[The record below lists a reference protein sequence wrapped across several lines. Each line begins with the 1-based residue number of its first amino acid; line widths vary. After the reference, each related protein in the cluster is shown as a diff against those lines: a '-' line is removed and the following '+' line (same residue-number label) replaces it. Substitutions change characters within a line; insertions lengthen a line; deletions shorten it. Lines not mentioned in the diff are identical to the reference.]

1 MRAILTLVLLVLA
14 APAWAQYWTPYENAR
29 FGYEI
34 DAPPGFEGNG
44 ESANGDGQI
53 FYNSIAAQ
61 GLSVWGGHF
70 SEEFETEAAA
80 ALDAARAGN
89 WAIQS
94 QSSTPH
100 WAEFTAQR
108 GDRVVRQRLI
118 TLCDGG
124 SYAAFRLEFNVRDL
138 AALEPTMDGLQR
150 SFMASD
156 C

>member
-1 MRAILTLVLLVLA
+1 MRTALALVLLFLA

-53 FYNSIAAQ
+53 FFHPGAAQ
-61 GLSVWGGHF
+61 SLTVWGGHF
-70 SEEFETEAAA
+70 FEGFESEAAA
-80 ALDAARAGN
+80 ALDAARTDN

-100 WAEFTAQR
+100 WAEFAAQR
-108 GDRVVRQRLI
+108 DDRMLRQRMI
-118 TLCDGG
+118 ALCDGD
-124 SYAAFRLEFNVRDL
+124 SYAAFRFEFNKGDL
-138 AALEPTMDGLQR
+138 AALEPVLAGLQR
-150 SFMASD
+150 SFKASD